1 AERRAETERQ
11 DRLYW
16 EQTGAANDE
25 AGLRAYLKRYPD
37 GLFAEL
43 ATERLGAIDEARRRE
58 AAAQDRAA
66 WDRAVAAD
74 TVAAYRDYLAAQ
86 PQGAFADDARLRIE
100 DLEAEAAGQGD
111 RERAKAAEDALNLN
125 GLARNLI
132 EQRLENLGFRPGTVD
147 GVFDDRTRRA
157 IRRFQDSRGMAETGY
172 LDQAS
177 MVALLA
183 GGVLR
188 MGE

>member
-1 AERRAETERQ
+1 
-11 DRLYW
+11 
-16 EQTGAANDE
+16 
-25 AGLRAYLKRYPD
+25 
-37 GLFAEL
+37 
-43 ATERLGAIDEARRRE
+43 
-58 AAAQDRAA
+58 
-66 WDRAVAAD
+66 
-74 TVAAYRDYLAAQ
+74 
-86 PQGAFADDARLRIE
+86 
-100 DLEAEAAGQGD
+100 
-111 RERAKAAEDALNLN
+111 DALNLN

-132 EQRLENLGFRPGTVD
+132 EQRLDNLGFRPGAVD

-157 IRRFQDSRGMAETGY
+157 IRRFQDSRGMEETGY